1 MPSVAELDRAAQRAL
16 AVAAD
21 QQRRVRQQITA
32 LLTVAAKWE
41 LPKDL
46 LRRQAGREYERMV
59 LELQSSGFTDAM
71 IRQYMNELQQNA
83 LASTAKALKEHF
95 ILERIAEDQKIEA
108 EPDDFDREVE
118 LIAEQSDESPRRV
131 RARLEKRGLMDTLR
145 NQIVERKVKPERLR
159 QNDAGA
165 REKWWQ
171 FIRPRPELNS
181 AIRGL
186 ERVLAIDASWQQGSA
201 DRALGWWYHR
211 VPGLFGGSEERAE
224 QHLRRALTYNPQ
236 STATLYFLAEV
247 LLERGKR
254 EEGRAMLQRTLDAP
268 LDPDW
273 TPEDE
278 DFKRKTR
285 ARLGELGR

>member
-1 MPSVAELDRAAQRAL
+1 MLIGGSLGSGFAQETDPDALYRERADVAKAERAAELWAARAAGGTDFEAAGKLARACYWIGTQGAQPARRKAL
-16 AVAAD
+16 ERGVAAG
-21 QQRRVRQQITA
+21 
-32 LLTVAAKWE
+32 E
-41 LPKDL
+41 
-46 LRRQAGREYERMV
+46 QA
-59 LELQSSGFTDAM
+59 
-71 IRQYMNELQQNA
+71 
-83 LASTAKALKEHF
+83 
-95 ILERIAEDQKIEA
+95 
-108 EPDDFDREVE
+108 
-118 LIAEQSDESPRRV
+118 
-131 RARLEKRGLMDTLR
+131 ARLEPK
-145 NQIVERKVKPERLR
+145 
-159 QNDAGA
+159 
-165 REKWWQ
+165 
-171 FIRPRPELNS
+171 RPEGHFWQAANMGALAESFGMTQGLKYRGRIKS
-181 AIRGL
+181 AL